1 MATPQGDLLDSDWH
15 LKLRAVGLR
24 ATKQRRAVVEAVS
37 RQPHSWF
44 ANCNYLGP
52 RHAMNEK
59 STTIIITRCA
69 VTVAGSKIST
79 VEPSRHPA
87 CIPETH
93 TDMTIEI
100 AEVIYT
106 AVCHEFTQAQATTD
120 PHDERED
127 RRERQSND

>member
-1 MATPQGDLLDSDWH
+1 MATPQGDLLDSDWQT
-15 LKLRAVGLR
+15 
-24 ATKQRRAVVEAVS
+24 ATTWV
-37 RQPHSWF
+37 
-44 ANCNYLGP
+44 P

-59 STTIIITRCA
+59 STTTIITRCA

-79 VEPSRHPA
+79 VEPAMHPA

-106 AVCHEFTQAQATTD
+106 AICHECTQAQATTG
-120 PHDERED
+120 PHETA
-127 RRERQSND
+127 